1 MSAIKASILIFD
13 YTINTILKTVDAVIA
28 NYEKVNVVNN
38 EAEAISYIEN
48 NVVDVLL
55 LNLDLGVNDAVTFIK
70 ELGQKTLLSTP
81 FIVIYSHKQDDFI
94 QELAFNS
101 GVDAFINFHN
111 KPSILTLFLNN
122 LLSRR
127 KKVIIPTIKEIAL
140 DEERYAILK
149 NGEPIYLPRKE
160 FKVFKLLY
168 TSPEKFFT
176 KKEIAQLI
184 WNDEAIAT
192 KRTIDVHIYNIRQ
205 FFGKRVIQSQKG
217 IGYRINKKLI

>member
-1 MSAIKASILIFD
+1 MSVVKASILIFD
-13 YTINTILKTVDAVIA
+13 YTINTILKTVDVVIA
-28 NYEKVNVVNN
+28 TYEKVNVVNT

-48 NVVDVLL
+48 NAVDVLL
-55 LNLDLGVNDAVTFIK
+55 LNLDLGMNDAVTFIK
-70 ELGQKTLLSTP
+70 ELSQYKLLSKP

-101 GVDAFINFHN
+101 GVDAFVNFHT

-127 KKVIIPTIKEIAL
+127 KKIITPNTKEIAM

-149 NGEPIYLPRKE
+149 NGEPTYLPRKE

-168 TSPEKFFT
+168 TSPEKIFT
-176 KKEIAQLI
+176 KKEIALLI
-184 WNDEAIAT
+184 WNDEAIAH

-205 FFGKRVIQSQKG
+205 VFGKRVIQSQKG